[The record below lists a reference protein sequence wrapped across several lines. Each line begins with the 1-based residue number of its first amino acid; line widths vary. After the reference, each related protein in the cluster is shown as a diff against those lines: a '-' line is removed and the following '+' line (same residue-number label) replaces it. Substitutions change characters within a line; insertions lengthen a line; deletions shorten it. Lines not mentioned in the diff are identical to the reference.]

1 MHAPAKKSLLVFLLV
16 MLQIMWPGIVR
27 ADDDSDNCSYPS
39 PADRFGITVYDS
51 DAIGNYDVSVLGAGG
66 YLNWKADIAAP
77 HPSDMRYLFMVRV
90 HEAGYRPAP
99 ARLSVIAA
107 ANPGEIW
114 LIGNEPDVMWQDN
127 TSPASYV
134 TAYHG
139 AYHAI
144 KAGDPTARVAIGGI
158 V

>member
-66 YLNWKADIAAP
+66 YLN
-77 HPSDMRYLFMVRV
+77 SVV
-90 HEAGYRPAP
+90 HDFG
-99 ARLSVIAA
+99 S
-107 ANPGEIW
+107 
-114 LIGNEPDVMWQDN
+114 
-127 TSPASYV
+127 
-134 TAYHG
+134 
-139 AYHAI
+139 
-144 KAGDPTARVAIGGI
+144 
-158 V
+158 